1 MFDIQRYVALVGT
14 EIKIETLN
22 YQTLFA
28 SVSYPLCPLRIAGT
42 DRNFACSGIYRS
54 YDFYPVITK

>member
-28 SVSYPLCPLRIAGT
+28 SVSHPLCPLRIAGT
-42 DRNFACSGIYRS
+42 DRNFVYSGIYRS